1 MWALSSGETLTLSW
15 FVCAC
20 GTGQG
25 ERCRFQD
32 WPRGVCQVRSAKS
45 RGGPDLLWQA
55 RGRGEQADRQGYA
68 LLCFALDEAL
78 SLQVPALAANALLAT
93 TLHRLLRS
101 CCAFP
106 PKGKAFVVTWL
117 IAVAPILVHRQLVGL
132 LGRLVV

>member
-1 MWALSSGETLTLSW
+1 MGALKSGETVTASW

-32 WPRGVCQVRSAKS
+32 WARGVCQVRSAKS

-68 LLCFALDEAL
+68 LLCFALDETL
-78 SLQVPALAANALLAT
+78 PFQVPALAANALLAT

-101 CCAFP
+101 CRAFP
-106 PKGKAFVVTWL
+106 PKGKALVVTWL
-117 IAVAPILVHRQLVGL
+117 IDVAPILVHRQLVGSFD
-132 LGRLVV
+132 RWVV